1 MSHLIHHELSHHQRL
16 RERLEAEFPD
26 ADEETLGDTLEGISN
41 LAEMLA
47 AVLRS
52 GLDDLALV
60 KALKSR
66 IADMQDRLSR
76 IQSRAEKKRELV
88 ASTMEQADIR
98 KLTEADFT
106 VSLRSTRPPL
116 VLTDENEIP
125 EVYWKPQ
132 QPKLDRQG
140 LIAALSAGESVPGA
154 MFGNGGMTIT
164 VRTK

>member
-26 ADEETLGDTLEGISN
+26 ADEETLRDSLEGISN

-88 ASTMEQADIR
+88 ATTMEQADIR

-106 VSLRSTRPPL
+106 VSLRSIRPPL
-116 VLTDENEIP
+116 EIP

-154 MFGNGGMTIT
+154 MFGNGGMTIS